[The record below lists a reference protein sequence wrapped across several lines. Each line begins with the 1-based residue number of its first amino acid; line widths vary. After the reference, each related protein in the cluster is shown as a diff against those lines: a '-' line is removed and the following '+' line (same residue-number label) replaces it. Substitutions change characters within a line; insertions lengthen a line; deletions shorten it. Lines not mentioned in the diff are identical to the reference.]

1 MNRIKELQAKYE
13 AAGEVDWKELA
24 LVLLAEY
31 QAATESLAESNAAL
45 AKAATSMR
53 VWKARY
59 EHQKEVARLNARAMR
74 LLAGL
79 VEDPELEATM
89 IEAENE
95 LLFSED
101 TLNALNE
108 GVAE

>member
-13 AAGEVDWKELA
+13 ADGEVDWAELA
-24 LVLLAEY
+24 LALLAEY
-31 QAATESLAESNAAL
+31 QTATESLAQATESL
-45 AKAATSMR
+45 AKATTAMR

-59 EHQKEVARLNARAMR
+59 EHQKEVALLNKRAML

-101 TLNALNE
+101 TLDALNE
-108 GVAE
+108 GVE

>member
-1 MNRIKELQAKYE
+1 MNRIEELQAKYE
-13 AAGEVDWKELA
+13 AAGEVNWKELA

-31 QAATESLAESNAAL
+31 QTATESLA
-45 AKAATSMR
+45 KATTAMR
-53 VWKARY
+53 VWKVRY
-59 EHQKEVARLNARAMR
+59 EHQKEVARLNKRAAM
-74 LLAGL
+74 LIAGA
-79 VEDPELEATM
+79 VENPELEEM
-89 IEAENE
+89 LIEADAE

>member
-13 AAGEVDWKELA
+13 ADGEVDWAELA
-24 LVLLAEY
+24 LALLAEY
-31 QAATESLAESNAAL
+31 QTATESLA
-45 AKAATSMR
+45 KATTAMR

-59 EHQKEVARLNARAMR
+59 EHQKEVAQLNKRAAM
-74 LLAGL
+74 LIAGA
-79 VEDPELEATM
+79 VEDPELEEM
-89 IEAENE
+89 LIEADAE

-108 GVAE
+108 GVA

>member
-1 MNRIKELQAKYE
+1 MNRIEELQAKYE
-13 AAGEVDWKELA
+13 AAGEVDWRELA

-31 QAATESLAESNAAL
+31 QTTTESLAKANASL
-45 AKAATSMR
+45 AKAANSMR
-53 VWKARY
+53 VWKVRY
-59 EHQKEVARLNARAMR
+59 EHQKEVAQLNARAMR

-79 VEDPELEATM
+79 VEDPELEAVM
-89 IEAENE
+89 IEAEHE